1 MTYNL
6 FEMSSYFIT
15 ITFINL
21 FTLLMLSICILLNTV
36 INKIQK
42 KDFLITIIV
51 IFTICIM
58 EVITIIVD
66 ASPKKFIWLNILS
79 NYMGFS
85 LTPIVFL
92 CLGNAVFPNRRFR
105 WLFFANLIYMLWLLI
120 TQILRTE
127 YSVFFIDSLNKY
139 SRAKC
144 FSVYI
149 IFYILSLIYFFIEN
163 IRLSIRFWH
172 TNSIILLINFIF
184 VITGTTIQVIYPDI
198 QVTWLCVV
206 ISITI
211 YYIYHDTLYQQ
222 LDSQTYLMNQ
232 NSFQKWLENQNK
244 PAVLVI
250 AEIDNFSKLKLNYS
264 RKTLDEI
271 IVRISQNFNNN
282 FKKYGRCYRIET
294 EEFCAVIYNTSLNF
308 DELNKNFFINFIKE
322 NINSEEMPLIT
333 LGYSQI
339 SPHEDLNH
347 VLSNADI
354 KKRLFLKE
362 RINYLR

>member
-1 MTYNL
+1 MHP
-6 FEMSSYFIT
+6 
-15 ITFINL
+15 
-21 FTLLMLSICILLNTV
+21 LS
-36 INKIQK
+36 K
-42 KDFLITIIV
+42 K
-51 IFTICIM
+51 
-58 EVITIIVD
+58 
-66 ASPKKFIWLNILS
+66 
-79 NYMGFS
+79 
-85 LTPIVFL
+85 
-92 CLGNAVFPNRRFR
+92 
-105 WLFFANLIYMLWLLI
+105 
-120 TQILRTE
+120 
-127 YSVFFIDSLNKY
+127 SVFFIDSLNKY

-184 VITGTTIQVIYPDI
+184 VITGTTIQVIYPNI

-271 IVRISQNFNNN
+271 IVRISQNFNNH